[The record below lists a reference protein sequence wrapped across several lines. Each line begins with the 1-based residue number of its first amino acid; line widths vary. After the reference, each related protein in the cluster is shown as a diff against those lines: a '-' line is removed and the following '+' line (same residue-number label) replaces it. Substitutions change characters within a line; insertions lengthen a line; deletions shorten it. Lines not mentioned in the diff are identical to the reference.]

1 MTIDNKWTLQYQME
15 TSSFASE
22 ALQYEVR
29 LREVF
34 AATEGLGTPNIQR
47 TAVAAEYV

>member
-1 MTIDNKWTLQYQME
+1 ME
-15 TSSFASE
+15 KSSFSSN

-34 AATEGLGTPNIQR
+34 AATEGLGVPNIHR
-47 TAVAAEYV
+47 TAPNWIILKNWDGIPMA